1 MVERAELRER
11 LAWLRAEVSQQERRQ
26 GLAEG
31 QVRILPVTKGH
42 GPEAPLAAVAV
53 GLHELG
59 ENYVQE
65 CAAKQLALD
74 ESGGQTV
81 RWHML
86 GHLQRNKARQGA
98 ELFSVVET
106 VDSLAVAQALSRARG
121 DGEPLPVLCEV
132 DFTGLPDRGGYA
144 PERLRQDL
152 PAIWELPGLKVLGL
166 MTVATR
172 DEPASCF
179 EMCRQ
184 LRDELAQLLGQELPE
199 LSMGMSGDFRE
210 AIAEG
215 STEVRVG
222 SLLFGPRG

>member
-1 MVERAELRER
+1 LVEVAELRER

-42 GPEAPLAAVAV
+42 GQEAPLAAVAV

-65 CAAKQLALD
+65 CATKQLALD
-74 ESGGQTV
+74 ESGEPPV

-98 ELFSVVET
+98 ELFSMVET
-106 VDSLAVAQALSRARG
+106 VDNLAVAQALSRARG
-121 DGEPLPVLCEV
+121 DREPLPILCEV
-132 DFTGLPDRGGYA
+132 DFTGLPGRGAYA
-144 PERLRQDL
+144 PGRLRQEL
-152 PAIWELPGLKVLGL
+152 PAIWELSGLQVRGL
-166 MTVATR
+166 MTVASR
-172 DEPASCF
+172 DEPGRCF
-179 EMCRQ
+179 EACRR
-184 LRDELAQLLGQELPE
+184 LRDQLAQLLGQELPE
-199 LSMGMSGDFRE
+199 LSMGMSGDFKE
-210 AIAEG
+210 AISQG

-222 SLLFGPRG
+222 SLLFGPRA